1 MSTRMTE
8 KQQARII
15 SLFASGTSIQ
25 VLAET
30 WEISRERVEAII
42 REALKAQGDR

>member
-8 KQQARII
+8 KQQARIV
-15 SLFASGTSIQ
+15 SLFSSGTSIQ

-30 WEISRERVEAII
+30 WEITRERAEVII
-42 REALKAQGDR
+42 RDALKAQEKA